1 MQKLLL
7 ASTSKLYGQLYLEY
21 LLDSLPDFFGDINT
35 LTFIPFARP
44 GGISHDE
51 YTNIARKGLA
61 RVGIKVK
68 GAHEGDVAENIRT
81 AEAFF
86 TGGGNT
92 FVLAK
97 TLQEGGWLNLLRD
110 KIKQGTPYMGSS
122 AGTNLAGIS
131 VGTTNDMPIVYPPSF
146 EALNLVPFNINPHY
160 LDPQPNSKHMGE
172 TRETRIQEFHCFNSQ
187 PVLGLREGSWLRV
200 DGNEIRLEG
209 ELTARLFR
217 AGLEPIELPPGI
229 ISSWL

>member
-21 LLDSLPDFFGDINT
+21 LVDSLPDFFGKNT
-35 LTFIPFARP
+35 TVTFIPFARP

-61 RVGIKVK
+61 QAGIKVK
-68 GAHEGDVAENIRT
+68 GVHEGNVAENIRN

-92 FVLAK
+92 FVLTK
-97 TLQEGGWLNLLRD
+97 TLHDSGWMSLLRD
-110 KIKQGTPYMGSS
+110 KVKQGTPYMGSS
-122 AGTNLAGIS
+122 AGTNLAGMT
-131 VGTTNDMPIVYPPSF
+131 VGTTNDMPIVHPPSF
-146 EALNLVPFNINPHY
+146 EALNLIPFNINPHY
-160 LDPQPNSKHMGE
+160 LDPQPDSKHMGE
-172 TRETRIQEFHCFNSQ
+172 TRETRIQEFHCFNTQ

-200 DGNEIRLEG
+200 DGDRVSLEG
-209 ELTARLFR
+209 EITARLFR
-217 AGLEPIELPPGI
+217 AGQDPVELSPGI
-229 ISSWL
+229 INV